1 MNDFTNTITTLL
13 HLQHKQKPLILPLNH
28 QYLTSIKTLTPHI
41 TCLAV
46 HRNLLYAASL
56 NLINVFD
63 LSSSY
68 TLIDTFNE
76 TSTSGF
82 VKSIT
87 FTGSRVFTAHQD
99 CKIRVWHITSSKRH
113 CLVSSLPTF
122 KDRLRRCIVPK
133 NYVTVRRHQK
143 SLWIKHNDTVSGLAV
158 NEKEK
163 LMYSVSWDKSFKI
176 WDLSSGYY
184 RCLESLNAHND
195 AINAVVVSDDGTVY
209 TASADGC
216 IKAWKMDHKVKR
228 YSLVS
233 SVGKQKPTVNA
244 LAMNG
249 DGTVLFSGG
258 SDGTICRWENNN
270 KCEEKNVVLM
280 ETLRGHSG
288 AILCLVNVNELLA
301 SGSADHTVRIWQR
314 ERRDGGGY
322 CCRGVLEGHEKPVK
336 SLVVISGGGEEDDK
350 SEGDVVVTL
359 FSGSLDGEIKVWEV
373 FGLI

>member
-1 MNDFTNTITTLL
+1 
-13 HLQHKQKPLILPLNH
+13 
-28 QYLTSIKTLTPHI
+28 
-41 TCLAV
+41 
-46 HRNLLYAASL
+46 
-56 NLINVFD
+56 
-63 LSSSY
+63 
-68 TLIDTFNE
+68 
-76 TSTSGF
+76 
-82 VKSIT
+82 
-87 FTGSRVFTAHQD
+87 
-99 CKIRVWHITSSKRH
+99 
-113 CLVSSLPTF
+113 
-122 KDRLRRCIVPK
+122 
-133 NYVTVRRHQK
+133 
-143 SLWIKHNDTVSGLAV
+143 
-158 NEKEK
+158 
-163 LMYSVSWDKSFKI
+163 MYSVSWDKSFKI

-184 RCLESLNAHND
+184 RCLESLNAHDD

-216 IKAWKMDHKVKR
+216 IKAWKIDHKVKR

>member
-1 MNDFTNTITTLL
+1 MNDFTITTLL
-13 HLQHKQKPLILPLNH
+13 HLQHNQHKQKPLMQPFNY

-63 LSSSY
+63 LSSNY

-99 CKIRVWHITSSKRH
+99 CKIRIWHITSSKQH
-113 CLVSSLPTF
+113 CLVSSLPTV

-133 NYVTVRRHQK
+133 NYVTVRRHRK

-184 RCLESLNAHND
+184 RCLESFHAHDD
-195 AINAVVVSDDGTVY
+195 AINAVVVSEDGTVY

-216 IKAWKMDHKVKR
+216 IKAWKMDNKVKR
-228 YSLVS
+228 YSFV

-249 DGTVLFSGG
+249 DGRVLFSGG
-258 SDGTICRWENNN
+258 SDGTICRWESNNK
-270 KCEEKNVVLM
+270 KCEENNNVVLM

-288 AILCLVNVNELLA
+288 AILCLVNVNELLV
-301 SGSADHTVRIWQR
+301 SGSADHTVRIWRR
-314 ERRDGGGY
+314 ERRDGGY

-336 SLVVISGGGEEDDK
+336 SLVVTSGIGEADD
-350 SEGDVVVTL
+350 GVVKL
-359 FSGSLDGEIKVWEV
+359 FSGSLDGEIRVWECLV
-373 FGLI
+373 